1 MAGEARRSEA
11 EEGAR
16 GREAGARLALLDALL
31 NALSDL
37 GEGVFVHDGERIIYV
52 NEAEARN
59 TGYGVEELAAMPG
72 LGGRAAKGLEE
83 QVARRVSVP
92 LGRGFSGRVAA
103 ERRPIIV
110 EHVGEV
116 AVLSPRLREAGIRSL
131 LGVPLLVEGQA
142 IGVVHVGSLET
153 RRFTE
158 DETRLLQ
165 LVAERA

>member
-72 LGGRAAKGLEE
+72 LGGLVVPEERAM
-83 QVARRVSVP
+83 AR
-92 LGRGFSGRVAA
+92 
-103 ERRPIIV
+103 ERLLR
-110 EHVGEV
+110 
-116 AVLSPRLREAGIRSL
+116 RLREGTGQEHYETTLIHKSGRR
-131 LGVPLLVEGQA
+131 VEIEA
-142 IGVVHVGSLET
+142 
-153 RRFTE
+153 
-158 DETRLLQ
+158 
-165 LVAERA
+165 